1 MNADRLINLTAE
13 AALLGAMMLDNRLI
27 VQVAD
32 RVKQD
37 DFGDALHGRIFTSAL
52 KFAAKGLRADAMTLR
67 PLFHHD
73 QDAQYGEYLDQ
84 LVESPAVVDA
94 AGAIA
99 DQVADLAARRHARDV
114 MRSALGALEDDLD
127 RDVGEICSQVE
138 SAGWEASQGGEDD
151 LASNAGDLVGLVE
164 ERDDRICANAQA
176 AGISNRL
183 IEDIDLGLG
192 LLESGTY
199 NLVAGRPGMG
209 KTALASSAGL
219 GYAMNGHAGIFLEY
233 EMTKEQLGL
242 RVSADCG
249 HALGYRLPHANLR
262 KGGLSREQ
270 RLDLADIRKKVA
282 SLPIRFLTPKSS
294 DIRRLWSLVSRQKAL
309 WAAAGRKLEWVII
322 DQLTLITATDE
333 AGRPIEDDR
342 KRMSY
347 VSKMAK
353 RMAKELDVVVIAL
366 TQLSRGVESRLS
378 KRPMLSDLK
387 ESGSLEEDADTV
399 TLLFREEVY
408 LKQNEPKRGEKDK
421 GGHDLHEEWEAE
433 MHAAFGK
440 MDMIF
445 AKNRHGNSTTRT
457 ARFLGEFSSVRSSDF
472 DPYSDQPVML

>member
-1 MNADRLINLTAE
+1 MNADRLVNLTAE
-13 AALLGAMMLDNRLI
+13 AALLGALMLDNRLI
-27 VQVAD
+27 VQIAD

-37 DFGDALHGRIFTSAL
+37 DFGDALHGRIFTAAM
-52 KFAAKGLRADAMTLR
+52 KFAAKGMRADAMTLR

-94 AGAIA
+94 ASAIA
-99 DQVADLAARRHARDV
+99 DQVADFSARRHARDV

-138 SAGWEASQGGEDD
+138 NAGWAASQGGEDD
-151 LASNAGDLVGLVE
+151 LASDVAELVGLVE
-164 ERDDRICANAQA
+164 ERDDRICLDAQA

-192 LLESGTY
+192 LLEPGTY

-209 KTALASSAGL
+209 KTALGLSAGL
-219 GYAMNGHAGIFLEY
+219 GYAMNSHAGLFLEY

-242 RVSADCG
+242 RVAADCG
-249 HALGYRLPHANLR
+249 HALGYKLPHASLR
-262 KGGLSREQ
+262 KGGLTRDQ

-282 SLPIRFLTPKSS
+282 TLPIRFLTPKSS

-309 WAAAGRKLEWVII
+309 WAAMGRKLEFVVV

-333 AGRPIEDDR
+333 AGRQIEDDR
-342 KRMSY
+342 KRMSF
-347 VSKMAK
+347 VSKMLKRLAK
-353 RMAKELDVVVIAL
+353 DLDVVVIAL

-408 LKQNEPKRGEKDK
+408 LKQNEPKRGERDK
-421 GGHDLHEEWEAE
+421 QGHDLHEEWEAE
-433 MHAAFGK
+433 MHAAHAK

-472 DPYSDQPVML
+472 DMYSDQPAML